1 VLRIVGT
8 SFGSVSIAVLPDGRL
23 VGLPEGSVNYRT
35 QQVQATTLA
44 TVFAKPGHPPP
55 DVREL
60 PDLLPYTGG
69 VSLVALT
76 GAVMITGGSWIV
88 RRLVR

>member
-1 VLRIVGT
+1 VLASVLLLSVAGIALADQQKAVDIDDLPKIKVKQGTDVGVLRIVGT
-8 SFGSVSIAVLPDGRL
+8 SFGNVIIAV
-23 VGLPEGSVNYRT
+23 
-35 QQVQATTLA
+35 
-44 TVFAKPGHPPP
+44 
-55 DVREL
+55 L